1 MTQHRQVEEQALTW
15 FVRLSDV
22 EASEADW
29 RAFGDWIAVSPEHRT
44 AYDALEQVWVDLDD
58 ALAADPV
65 APAVVPMTT
74 VTPLRRAA
82 NDDARVSRRRVWL
95 YPVVGVAAAAA
106 LTAGLWPQFMDRP
119 LTYQTQDAPQ
129 TITLEDGS
137 TVKLNRHSSL
147 QVRFNDGRRQVALK
161 DGEAAFDVAHD
172 AGRPFTVEA
181 DGREVRV
188 IGTAFNIVSHNDDF
202 VIGVERGVVSVQ
214 PKSASAPVRLT
225 AGQRL
230 HQVGG
235 DAVELGAVDTDS
247 VSSWSSGVLVYR
259 DASIADISRDLSR
272 YFDKPFTVA
281 ASARGLRFT
290 GALRIADETT
300 MLAQLRDFSPVT
312 VERTPTE
319 VRLSARVPG

>member
-1 MTQHRQVEEQALTW
+1 MTQHRQIEEQALTW

-29 RAFGDWIAVSPEHRT
+29 RAFGDWIAVSPAHRT

-58 ALAADPV
+58 ALTAAPV
-65 APAVVPMTT
+65 EPIAT

-82 NDDARVSRRRVWL
+82 NDDVRITRRRAWL
-95 YPVVGVAAAAA
+95 FPVVGIAAAAA

-119 LTYQTQDAPQ
+119 VIYQTQDAPQ

-147 QVRFNDGRRQVALK
+147 QVRFNDGRRQVSLK

-172 AGRPFTVEA
+172 ASRPFTVEA
-181 DGREVRV
+181 DGRQVRV

-202 VIGVERGVVSVQ
+202 AIGVERGIVSVQ
-214 PKSASAPVRLT
+214 AKSAQTPVRLT
-225 AGQRL
+225 AGQTL
-230 HQVGG
+230 HQAG
-235 DAVELGAVDTDS
+235 DQAAELGATDADS
-247 VSSWSSGVLVYR
+247 VSSWSTGVLVYR
-259 DASIADISRDLSR
+259 DAAITDISRDLSR
-272 YFDKPFTVA
+272 YFDKPFTVS
-281 ASARGLRFT
+281 ASAQGLRFT

-312 VERTPTE
+312 VERTPNE
-319 VRLSARVPG
+319 VRLSARASR

>member
-1 MTQHRQVEEQALTW
+1 MTQHRQVEAQALAW

-29 RAFGDWIAVSPEHRT
+29 RAFGDWIAVSPVHRA
-44 AYDALEQVWVDLDD
+44 AYEALEQVWIDLDE
-58 ALAADPV
+58 AAAVEPV
-65 APAVVPMTT
+65 AK

-82 NDDARVSRRRVWL
+82 NADARVSRRRVWL
-95 YPVVGVAAAAA
+95 YPIVGVAAAAA

-119 LTYQTQDAPQ
+119 LTYQTQDAPR

-137 TVKLNRHSSL
+137 TIKLNRHSSL
-147 QVRFNDGRRQVALK
+147 KVRFKDGRRQVSLK

-172 AGRPFTVEA
+172 ATRPFTIDA

-188 IGTAFNIVSHNDDF
+188 VGTAFNIVSHNDEF
-202 VIGVERGVVSVQ
+202 TIGVERGVVSVQ
-214 PKSASAPVRLT
+214 ARSAKTPLRLI
-225 AGQRL
+225 AGQTL
-230 HQVGG
+230 HQS
-235 DAVELGAVDTDS
+235 AAQKAELGAKDVDAM
-247 VSSWSSGVLVYR
+247 SSWSNGVLVYR
-259 DASIADISRDLSR
+259 DASITDVSRDLSR
-272 YFDKPFTVA
+272 YFNKPFTVS

-312 VERTPTE
+312 VERTLNA
-319 VRLSARVPG
+319 VHLSARAS

>member
-1 MTQHRQVEEQALTW
+1 MTQHRQVEEQALAW

-29 RAFGDWIAVSPEHRT
+29 RAFGDWIAISPAHRA
-44 AYDALEQVWVDLDD
+44 AYDALEQVWVDLDEAA
-58 ALAADPV
+58 ALEPV
-65 APAVVPMTT
+65 AS

-82 NDDARVSRRRVWL
+82 NDDARVSRRHVWL
-95 YPVVGVAAAAA
+95 YPVIGVAAAAL
-106 LTAGLWPQFMDRP
+106 LTAGLWPQFLDRP

-147 QVRFNDGRRQVALK
+147 QVRFNDGRRQVSLK

-172 AGRPFTVEA
+172 ASRPFTIDA

-188 IGTAFNIVSHNDDF
+188 VGTAFNIVSHNDDF
-202 VIGVERGVVSVQ
+202 TIGVQRGVVSVQ
-214 PKSASAPVRLT
+214 ARSAKTPVRLT
-225 AGQRL
+225 AGQTL
-230 HQVGG
+230 HQAG
-235 DAVELGAVDTDS
+235 AHAAELGAKDAAAM
-247 VSSWSSGVLVYR
+247 SSWSSGVLVYR
-259 DASIADISRDLSR
+259 GASITDVSRDLSR
-272 YFDKPFTVA
+272 YFNKPFTVS

-312 VERTPTE
+312 VERTSNA
-319 VRLSARVPG
+319 VHLSARASQ